1 MSGVSVDGRAR
12 EGARDRRDAVLA
24 IGTVISF
31 ACTYALNI
39 LLSRR
44 LGTASYGELAS
55 LVTITVIGSIP
66 GLALQL
72 FIARF
77 VVRHLKAPGT
87 RLPGSFARFTLGVTG
102 VSMLV
107 SGVGMAAL
115 APTLNTPAVPAVVVV
130 LLMVP
135 ATNFLSAA
143 QGVLQG
149 RDRMRALAVLFVVV
163 GLARLVA
170 GYAAAHLHG
179 GAAAPVIGM
188 AAGTWLAAVVGWVMI
203 GALPHGPGAG
213 PTWPGVLRIVGAA
226 GSIWALGNVDIVL
239 ARSSLDHHSAGL
251 YSAGALIARA
261 VQFAPQYVVV
271 TTFAR
276 FADAHE
282 TRHMLVR
289 AVVRLS
295 AIGALA
301 TVGAAAL
308 APSLVPLVFGHGFRD
323 LGHVAWGFA
332 VLGWLLA
339 LNQLLVSQRVARHD
353 EGAAIGVW
361 LAAVVFVVTVAVLPG
376 LTADRLLVVGCV
388 VNAVLAGA
396 LWVRASAKP

>member
-1 MSGVSVDGRAR
+1 MSAPAER
-12 EGARDRRDAVLA
+12 RDRRDAVLA
-24 IGTVISF
+24 IGTVASF

-44 LGTASYGELAS
+44 LGTESYGELAS
-55 LVTITVIGSIP
+55 LVTVTVIGSIP

-77 VVRHLKAPGT
+77 VVRHLRGRHDRIPA
-87 RLPGSFARFTLGVTG
+87 SFGRFTLGVAA
-102 VSMLV
+102 VSAAV
-107 SGVGMAAL
+107 AGVGMAVL
-115 APTLNTPAVPAVVVV
+115 APTIDTPVGPAVGVVLAMVPAVT
-130 LLMVP
+130 L
-135 ATNFLSAA
+135 LSAA

-149 RDRMRALAVLFVVV
+149 RDRMRSLGALFVVV

-170 GYAAAHLHG
+170 GYAAVHLHG
-179 GAAAPVIGM
+179 GATAPVVGM
-188 AAGTWLAAVVGWVMI
+188 AAGTWLAAVVGWAMI
-203 GALPHGPGAG
+203 GSLPHGPGAG

-239 ARSSLDHHSAGL
+239 ARSLLDHHSAGL

-276 FADAHE
+276 FADAQE
-282 TRHMLVR
+282 TRAMLLR
-289 AVVRLS
+289 AVVRLA

-308 APSLVPLVFGHGFRD
+308 GSVLVPIVFGHGFRG
-323 LGHVAWGFA
+323 LGHLAWGFA
-332 VLGWLLA
+332 VLGSLLA

-353 EGAAIGVW
+353 EGAAVAVW
-361 LAAVVFVVTVAVLPG
+361 AAAVVFVLVAIVLSD
-376 LTADRLLVVGCV
+376 LSALRLLVLGCA
-388 VNAVLAGA
+388 VNTVLAAG